1 MKQSVFRME
10 NSGVWGLKKRTL
22 KKKKNKRQEKEE
34 VIRDR
39 VAVKRFL

>member
-22 KKKKNKRQEKEE
+22 KKKNKRQEKEE